1 MTKIILPIIV
11 ILALLLSSCSSNA
24 MSESTT
30 ADLSAVGIPKE
41 YGYNFVIFD
50 SDGDGVKD
58 DIAKLTCLGMSG
70 GYGSFRLEVF
80 TSKEESYTK
89 AFDSE
94 EYTMDDATYQNL
106 SENIDGELMIDSF
119 YSVEALDTD
128 GDGCE
133 ELICRQ
139 YAWIDYHAN
148 HVGDV
153 VSAIKVTDG
162 KINIIQQR
170 LEPQT

>member
-11 ILALLLSSCSSNA
+11 IIALLLSSCSVNRKGK
-24 MSESTT
+24 STT
-30 ADLSAVGIPKE
+30 ADNSAVDAPNE

-50 SDGDGVKD
+50 SDGDGAKD

-80 TSKEESYTK
+80 TSREKSYTK
-89 AFDSE
+89 VFDSE
-94 EYTMDDATYQNL
+94 EYTIDDATYQKL
-106 SENIDGELMIDSF
+106 SKNIDGELMIDSF
-119 YSVEALDTD
+119 YSVEAADTD

-139 YAWIDYHAN
+139 YAWAEYHAN
-148 HVGDV
+148 HIGNAVSMFEVSGGEVGLIE
-153 VSAIKVTDG
+153 AWIET
-162 KINIIQQR
+162 
-170 LEPQT
+170 